1 MPRLTDDKWAAMRIE
16 WEGEPLATFS
26 ALADKYG
33 VNVGNVSRKAAKEG
47 WSKRGVL
54 GDINEAASRRADT
67 QTDATGNAR
76 QTQRPFGTGD
86 LATRDE
92 SESLRAA
99 VLVRL
104 RAEWAELEGFRKS
117 ALVAMKTAHTSG
129 DKAAW
134 AIAKTAAD
142 TALANIRA
150 LQIKQDG
157 ERKAWGLDAQSEE
170 DIVITNP
177 RRLEA

>member
-1 MPRLTDDKWAAMRIE
+1 MPRLTADQWAAIRIE
-16 WEGEPLATFS
+16 WEGEPTATFS
-26 ALADKYG
+26 ALAGKHN
-33 VNVGNVSRKAAKEG
+33 VNKSEISRTAKRQG
-47 WSKRGVL
+47 WSKRGQL
-54 GDINEAASRRADT
+54 GDINEAAQRKADA
-67 QTDATGNAR
+67 QLNADGNP
-76 QTQRPFGTGD
+76 TQRQPNTGD

-104 RAEWAELEGFRKS
+104 RAEWAELEGFRKA
-117 ALVAMKTAHTSG
+117 ALAAMKTAHENG

-134 AIAKTAAD
+134 SIAKMAAD

-150 LQIKQDG
+150 LSVKQDA
-157 ERKAWGLDAQSEE
+157 ERKAWGLDAKSEE

-177 RRLEA
+177 RRIEA